1 MFSGRLPVLGGLMK
15 NMTKNTPC
23 QRNFFVLSLPCTYMY
38 GGERK
43 MDEQQHV
50 DFDLGQDD
58 PFNPKKDKSV
68 WIKRI
73 GWGVFAIA
81 LIVYYIWVTR

>member
-1 MFSGRLPVLGGLMK
+1 
-15 NMTKNTPC
+15 
-23 QRNFFVLSLPCTYMY
+23 MY

-58 PFNPKKDKSV
+58 PFNPKKDQSV
-68 WIKRI
+68 WIKRLA
-73 GWGVFAIA
+73 WGAFAVA
-81 LIVYYIWVTR
+81 LIVYYILVTR